1 MSSQDYSVNR
11 ISFLRVSNFQNAQ
24 FCLVLLPLCGLIAA
38 NPIAD
43 LSKGPDINNP
53 SASDPKTPPK
63 KISFP
68 NVRIT
73 PSPRTNAD
81 SYAILA
87 NCAWWWDTTGYF
99 PGEPGKPGPSSAED
113 DFPISLWVDL
123 GSTTSPSKADFAKL
137 FSADEEGFDSST
149 TTTTTH
155 TTTASAPTAT
165 ADDTCKESYKF
176 FWDHFEI
183 HGKNFDPS
191 KFGKD
196 GSGLKKQIGG
206 CGALSG
212 WHFETDTSGGWQWHA
227 KGNLPIGS
235 KDCVGRAVVSAGGE
249 GPDGCK
255 GSGL

>member
-1 MSSQDYSVNR
+1 MQGGPKSCRSVGAETRRQLEELNVEWLQIAQASTNTR
-11 ISFLRVSNFQNAQ
+11 AAMQEISFHLA
-24 FCLVLLPLCGLIAA
+24 LAA
-38 NPIAD
+38 A
-43 LSKGPDINNP
+43 
-53 SASDPKTPPK
+53 T
-63 KISFP
+63 
-68 NVRIT
+68 
-73 PSPRTNAD
+73 
-81 SYAILA
+81 